1 MRGEILKPIEY
12 EKPQNFRELPNDSGR
27 KEYICELPDDSG
39 DFSIEKKD
47 TSVSKFGDVLF
58 DSEKLENESN
68 PNLKEKD
75 DVIGD
80 KKYGDVDD
88 SYYSTYDERLKQ
100 IPKEGTERG
109 EWDGERGE
117 SKFVPTDGK
126 IKDILDEY
134 DMNGVTYEDGIPDF
148 SDCSEA
154 TVQIDD
160 MTENRYKN
168 FRQCDEKCAEQ
179 WNKDGKEG
187 KTDWTPRDV
196 ANWRAE
202 NGYTWHE
209 RNDMKTCDLVPTEIN
224 DYFGHLGGV
233 SECRKRDSINDGGN
247 FDE

>member
-100 IPKEGTERG
+100 IPKEGLVIGYSYFPAGPIVTGKQIGRASCRER
-109 EWDGERGE
+109 
-117 SKFVPTDGK
+117 V
-126 IKDILDEY
+126 
-134 DMNGVTYEDGIPDF
+134 
-148 SDCSEA
+148 
-154 TVQIDD
+154 
-160 MTENRYKN
+160 
-168 FRQCDEKCAEQ
+168 
-179 WNKDGKEG
+179 
-187 KTDWTPRDV
+187 
-196 ANWRAE
+196 
-202 NGYTWHE
+202 
-209 RNDMKTCDLVPTEIN
+209 
-224 DYFGHLGGV
+224 
-233 SECRKRDSINDGGN
+233 
-247 FDE
+247 